1 MCGWQPHAE
10 RKGSRSCFI
19 LDVSHLLYIIHVGS
33 LSRDRKGILGRRH
46 RAQDIYGVMVHFL
59 FSVDQYF
66 FGYSLGTVVDVI
78 LCLSKLLCFS
88 ALFGTKYVLYCKEC
102 RHCKWPVIVLTKVI
116 NNKKYPANFEKK
128 NVLKLMIILRW
139 MSNEFYGKKEL

>member
-1 MCGWQPHAE
+1 MSDWQPHAE

-66 FGYSLGTVVDVI
+66 FGYSLGTVVVAT
-78 LCLSKLLCFS
+78 LYLSKLLCFG
-88 ALFGTKYVLYCKEC
+88 ALFGAKYVLYCKEY
-102 RHCKWPVIVLTKVI
+102 RQCKWAVIVRTNVI
-116 NNKKYPANFEKK
+116 NNN
-128 NVLKLMIILRW
+128 NIQQI
-139 MSNEFYGKKEL
+139 S